1 VFLPQEMY
9 DVPTGT
15 TDFSIGANSSSNRSE
30 TLDRVPAAPEV
41 YGVYFIAVDVAI
53 VMLISIAG
61 LFGNG
66 LVVVWATYFH
76 RLTIP
81 VNVYIINLA
90 VADCVFAASL
100 PMFVPNLLARG

>member
-1 VFLPQEMY
+1 MH
-9 DVPTGT
+9 DVATSA
-15 TDFSIGANSSSNRSE
+15 TDFGVGANISSNH
-30 TLDRVPAAPEV
+30 TTAAVGDRVPADPEV
-41 YGVYFIAVDVAI
+41 YGIYFIAIDVT
-53 VMLISIAG
+53 VVLLVSIAG

-66 LVVVWATYFH
+66 LVVVWATYFR